1 MLQTPSNKTVCPEGK
16 GSLASSSEM
25 YVLQMSPFMMVLL
38 VMMFCL
44 RSHLR
49 VQQWS
54 SERDLYQSALDVCPL
69 NAKVHYNLAKTSSHY
84 MEAMKH
90 YRQALW

>member
-1 MLQTPSNKTVCPEGK
+1 
-16 GSLASSSEM
+16 
-25 YVLQMSPFMMVLL
+25 MMVLL

-90 YRQALW
+90 YRQALWLVTSPTQNHSPRKFTWSPRIN

>member
-1 MLQTPSNKTVCPEGK
+1 
-16 GSLASSSEM
+16 
-25 YVLQMSPFMMVLL
+25 MSPFMMVLL

-90 YRQALW
+90 YRQALWLVTYPTQNQSPRKLTLSPMIN